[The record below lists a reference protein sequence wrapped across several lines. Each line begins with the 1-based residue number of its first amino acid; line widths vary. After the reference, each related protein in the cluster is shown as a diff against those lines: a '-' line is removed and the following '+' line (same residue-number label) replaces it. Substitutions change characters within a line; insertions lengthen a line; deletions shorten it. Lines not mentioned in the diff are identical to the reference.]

1 MYDER
6 SNENPTPTPA
16 INFEVVEGETYKAL
30 VIEISPALGADGKP
44 NLLANGKKANS
55 VAQIRSENGS
65 RGPICFF
72 DCPPSGIAEQ
82 QVIFLRINR
91 VIYKNGRTFCFG
103 RLVSDDRAN

>member
-1 MYDER
+1 MYDKR
-6 SNENPTPTPA
+6 TNETPTQTPA
-16 INFEVVEGETYKAL
+16 LNFDVVEGETYKAL
-30 VIEISPALGADGKP
+30 VVEIAPALTPDGRP
-44 NLLANGKKANS
+44 NLLPSGKKANS

-82 QVIFLRINR
+82 QIVFLRVQR

-103 RLVSDDRAN
+103 RLVDN